1 MREYSELELKVI
13 EAMMLEADQGDSMDI
28 NDFLKEVK
36 EEERRIEKSKTT
48 TKLKLKNMLEKI
60 TCRFVRI

>member
-36 EEERRIEKSKTT
+36 EEERRIEKSKRT